1 MKILLATTNPT
12 KQEQIHGGLSGLPIS
27 IVLPKKIGVT
37 GEGTEDSDKLEDNGR
52 SKARHVHAQAPED
65 FWTLAEDTGF
75 SINCLG
81 GLPGAKAARWAG
93 DVPTEEITR
102 FTLEKMKGATD
113 RTAYFECVAI
123 LISPEGKEYVFTG
136 RVDGSVLL
144 APRCK
149 PQPKMPYSSIFVPD
163 GFTKVWAEMGVDEE
177 NQISH
182 RGKML
187 RKLREFIEKELAAK
201 PA

>member
-1 MKILLATTNPT
+1 MKIILATTNPT
-12 KQEQIHGGLSGLPIS
+12 KREQIHAGLRGLSIS
-27 IVLPKKIGVT
+27 IVLPKEIGID

-52 SKARHVHAQAPED
+52 SKARYAHERAPEGY
-65 FWTLAEDTGF
+65 WTLAEDTGF

-93 DVPTEEITR
+93 DVSTEEITR
-102 FTLEKMKGATD
+102 FTLEKMQGVSD
-113 RTAYFECVAI
+113 RTAYFECVGI
-123 LISPEGKEYVFTG
+123 LISPEGEEYVFTG
-136 RVDGSVLL
+136 RVDGNVLE

-163 GFTKVWAEMGVDEE
+163 GFTKVWAEMEVDEE

-182 RGKML
+182 RGKMVK
-187 RKLREFIEKELAAK
+187 KLREFIETR
-201 PA
+201 